1 MPKTTKSELHLF
13 CKLLKI
19 RRVLKV
25 VNTFEFH
32 FSRSV
37 GRNCQYGKYNRG
49 YVNCAFIV
57 ILIFFSFGNDDDTFT
72 NGLFGMDCLQ
82 DSKAVITS
90 YIFSALLFSKTF
102 DIHCLFYVN
111 NDLETDCRGILT
123 TVFVLFCFFH
133 NLSAWNHTANIDEE
147 EFEPRLYL

>member
-1 MPKTTKSELHLF
+1 MPFFVLKFLCFLKFIFTFNQKPFSNLISSFWHSHMPKTTKSELHLF

-90 YIFSALLFSKTF
+90 YIL
-102 DIHCLFYVN
+102 
-111 NDLETDCRGILT
+111 
-123 TVFVLFCFFH
+123 VLCCFQRPLISIVYFM
-133 NLSAWNHTANIDEE
+133 LIMTLKQIAEG
-147 EFEPRLYL
+147 F